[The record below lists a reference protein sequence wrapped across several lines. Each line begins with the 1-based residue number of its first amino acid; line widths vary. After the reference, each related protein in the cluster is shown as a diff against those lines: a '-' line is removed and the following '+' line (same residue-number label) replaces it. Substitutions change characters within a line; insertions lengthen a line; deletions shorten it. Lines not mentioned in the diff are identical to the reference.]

1 MPRASRWSSPAGAT
15 SATRRSAPVP
25 RPAQIEVRVP
35 RVFCDSEGRFGN
47 ELGVVLDGTAVPDD
61 DRQAIATRLAYAET
75 VFVDDPAEGRFAIYT
90 PETELPFAGHPTV
103 GTAWVLAQ
111 AGYEVDSLRPPAGKV
126 GVRRDGE
133 MTWVSAR
140 PEWCPPFELRQLADA
155 GEIDALPVLDS
166 GFIYAWAWI
175 DEDAGL
181 IRARSFVPEVG
192 VAEDEAT
199 GSAALRVCAEV
210 GRPIEVRQGRGSVI
224 WAQPID
230 DGFVEIG
237 GFVVED

>member
-1 MPRASRWSSPAGAT
+1 M
-15 SATRRSAPVP
+15 P

-35 RVFCDSEGRFGN
+35 RVFCDADGAHGN
-47 ELGVVLDGTAVPDD
+47 ELGVVLDGAAVPAD
-61 DRQAIATRLAYAET
+61 DRQAIATRLAYSET
-75 VFVDDPAEGRFAIYT
+75 VFIDDPAAGRFAIYT

-103 GTAWVLAQ
+103 GTAWILARE
-111 AGYEVDSLRPPAGKV
+111 GFEVEALRPPAGKI

-155 GEIDALPVLDS
+155 AEVDALPVLDS
-166 GFIYAWAWI
+166 GLIYAWAWM
-175 DEDAGL
+175 DEEAGL
-181 IRARSFVPEVG
+181 VRARSFVPEVG

-199 GSAALRVCAEV
+199 GSAALKLCAEV

-224 WAQPID
+224 HANPL
-230 DGFVEIG
+230 GGGMVEIG
-237 GFVVED
+237 GLVVE

>member
-1 MPRASRWSSPAGAT
+1 
-15 SATRRSAPVP
+15 
-25 RPAQIEVRVP
+25 
-35 RVFCDSEGRFGN
+35 
-47 ELGVVLDGTAVPDD
+47 
-61 DRQAIATRLAYAET
+61 
-75 VFVDDPAEGRFAIYT
+75 
-90 PETELPFAGHPTV
+90 
-103 GTAWVLAQ
+103 
-111 AGYEVDSLRPPAGKV
+111 
-126 GVRRDGE
+126 
-133 MTWVSAR
+133 
-140 PEWCPPFELRQLADA
+140 
-155 GEIDALPVLDS
+155 VLDS